1 MNNSAFVKTV
11 WWNYFLWNFKIL
23 LNFRIMN
30 QTIRAVYENGIFRP
44 LQPLDLPEGSI
55 VWIKITE
62 ILGDSTDF
70 VKDIE
75 KDLSELKRSER
86 EHPEKEMDD

>member
-1 MNNSAFVKTV
+1 MS
-11 WWNYFLWNFKIL
+11 
-23 LNFRIMN
+23 

>member
-1 MNNSAFVKTV
+1 MS
-11 WWNYFLWNFKIL
+11 
-23 LNFRIMN
+23 
-30 QTIRAVYENGIFRP
+30 QTIRAFYENGIFRL

-62 ILGDSTDF
+62 ILGDSADF

-86 EHPEKEMDD
+86 EQPEKEMDG

>member
-1 MNNSAFVKTV
+1 
-11 WWNYFLWNFKIL
+11 
-23 LNFRIMN
+23 MN

-62 ILGDSTDF
+62 ILGDNADF
-70 VKDIE
+70 IKDTE
-75 KDLSELKRSER
+75 EDSSELERSER
-86 EHPEKEMDD
+86 EHLKKETDD

>member
-1 MNNSAFVKTV
+1 
-11 WWNYFLWNFKIL
+11 
-23 LNFRIMN
+23 MN

-62 ILGDSTDF
+62 ILGDSVDSI
-70 VKDIE
+70 KDTE
-75 KDLSELKRSER
+75 EDSSELERSER
-86 EHPEKEMDD
+86 EHLKKETDD

>member
-1 MNNSAFVKTV
+1 
-11 WWNYFLWNFKIL
+11 
-23 LNFRIMN
+23 MN

-62 ILGDSTDF
+62 ILGDSADSI
-70 VKDIE
+70 KDTE
-75 KDLSELKRSER
+75 EDSSELERSER
-86 EHPEKEMDD
+86 EHLEKETDD